1 MDFQSREEEI
11 CSTALCCGWS
21 ESLRSTTFPVAAKPC
36 VAGSICAFKSYCV
49 MEKALRSRACRGSA
63 DSKQRRKRSF
73 KFRVSSF
80 KQYLFC
86 MTILFSSP
94 LCFLFHHFRLRLVIL
109 SADFWR
115 EGSCVFLAGEE
126 SRQHKTLDSKLETC
140 FHFCFARRWRTISYI
155 TTPAATE
162 TFKEGTLPSMGME
175 TRKSHLRRTRSCSP
189 LPSAPR
195 IRAQSML

>member
-36 VAGSICAFKSYCV
+36 VAGSICAFKSYCLT
-49 MEKALRSRACRGSA
+49 EKALRSRACKGSA
-63 DSKQRRKRSF
+63 DSKQRRERSF

-80 KQYLFC
+80 KQYLFS

-94 LCFLFHHFRLRLVIL
+94 LCFLFHHFRLRLCHPERRLLARRIL
-109 SADFWR
+109 R
-115 EGSCVFLAGEE
+115 FLGRGRKPAA
-126 SRQHKTLDSKLETC
+126 QNLKLETSS
-140 FHFCFARRWRTISYI
+140 HFCFARRWRTISYM

-195 IRAQSML
+195 IRAQS